1 MTNDIVSNYGLW
13 NWYFFYFFLF
23 KCSIRK
29 WTGSNKLNSILV
41 TRAFLIFTIWG
52 WFELALW
59 SIIWLTVYSLI
70 CKNNIFVVLD
80 AFKVPPC
87 IYIDMHLKGDKNTP
101 KNPTSTK
108 WNNILIRLEHAHRS
122 LTTRSPLNRPLK
134 LPLTATS
141 LHQSLYQ
148 HQETAVFAQNGN
160 KKRRWI
166 IVGQIVGFRCRNTIW
181 ANNEMLNLNQK
192 VLC

>member
-1 MTNDIVSNYGLW
+1 MIL
-13 NWYFFYFFLF
+13 FLLFFLF

-87 IYIDMHLKGDKNTP
+87 IYIDMHLKGGWKHAK
-101 KNPTSTK
+101 KNPTKKSTK
-108 WNNILIRLEHAHRS
+108 WNNILIRLEHALRS
-122 LTTRSPLNRPLK
+122 LTTRTPLK
-134 LPLTATS
+134 TPFNRHESSSKSLSTS
-141 LHQSLYQ
+141 RVC
-148 HQETAVFAQNGN
+148 TAVFKTEI
-160 KKRRWI
+160 KKTMIHRRSNCRM
-166 IVGQIVGFRCRNTIW
+166 FHRRNTIW
-181 ANNEMLNLNQK
+181 ANKKRSVEMSRWTWIRK
-192 VLC
+192 SFV